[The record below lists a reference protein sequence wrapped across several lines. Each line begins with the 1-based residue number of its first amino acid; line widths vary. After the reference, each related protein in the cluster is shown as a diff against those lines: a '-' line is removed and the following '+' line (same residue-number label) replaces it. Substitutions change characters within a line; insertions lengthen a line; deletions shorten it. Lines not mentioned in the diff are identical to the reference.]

1 LKGLEYLS
9 VLVEHKY
16 LLLNYYRKQVV
27 MMFDHYRMDNN
38 MMDKVQYKNQ
48 IEMDHMKD
56 MMVDSNMMMVKNNM
70 DP

>member
-1 LKGLEYLS
+1 
-9 VLVEHKY
+9 
-16 LLLNYYRKQVV
+16 LLNYYRKQVV